1 MGIFDSFPFFFKAPQ
16 KETAPSKTANLTG
29 VTSWQDF
36 SYMFDKQPYLQQY
49 FGYVYVAVSFIA
61 EAMSSQKIKLMR
73 RKNGQEE
80 ELSGDKEQILQDLYH
95 FNDHQTLYESRQIKE
110 MHMGLAGEAFWYI
123 RPSKTLKG
131 KEFFA
136 LNPEKMKVIVDQ
148 VYGLPAGYEY
158 YDANG
163 SIVSFGLEDIIHFKN
178 PNPINW
184 LRGFSPLLAG
194 KYSHNTWEA
203 YAKYNYN
210 FIKNDARPNGMLFF
224 EGGADDA
231 KLIEKMLKSKY
242 SGSNNAGK
250 TAVVNVKADY
260 IETGKS
266 GQEMQFEEGMNRMR
280 DDIFALYKIPK
291 DLIIGSS
298 TYQNSSEAQRIFQ
311 TYTILPKLRLE
322 ASVFNEQLVPKYY
335 GSKTDE
341 IFFTFENPV
350 SKDDAKESTRAQIL
364 YTSGIANLNEA
375 REMNGLAMVD
385 GGEEFYKPPQSNPF
399 QNQAPVPDQGK
410 GIKELT
416 KAIKDIKKTVDE
428 NFEVKSIKDQM
439 RIKLFDL
446 NLSQEEKLI
455 GVVQKYFGDQEKRLF
470 PKKTK
475 AFSLKT
481 KIMGKDEDE
490 LGVNVFM
497 STYEDLAT
505 SFSNVAGDIVE
516 ELAGDQAPVTLS
528 PKARKQLTAN
538 LEASIKDINANTR
551 TELDSILVQSIE
563 NNWSNDETKKA
574 VIKMFDKYILGQ
586 ANVEVL
592 KSKGVWEDRS
602 VVNVEGNIV
611 KGSANRYNKMLENIS
626 NNLTGD
632 DQRQALQALVNAT
645 DYSDELSV
653 GVEKTINSIYGI
665 QKQEGMNSARAS
677 TITVTETNKIKNLA
691 MSDRYN
697 QNEVVTLLEWTTAQD
712 NYVRGNNPQDQF
724 NHVRADGE
732 RRKKGEKFTR
742 TGEALAYPADPSG
755 SLGNIINC
763 RCSLLPI
770 VE

>member
-1 MGIFDSFPFFFKAPQ
+1 MGILNPFSSLFKAPKQ
-16 KETAPSKTANLTG
+16 ETTPSKTANLTG
-29 VTSWQDF
+29 VTSWTDY
-36 SYMFDKQPYLQQY
+36 SYMFDRQPYLQQC

-73 RKNGQEE
+73 KKNGQEE
-80 ELSGDKEQILQDLYH
+80 ELTRDKEIILQDLYG
-95 FNDHQTLYESRQIKE
+95 FNEYQTLYEARQIKE
-110 MHMGLAGEAFWYI
+110 IHMGLAGEAFWYI

-136 LNPEKMKVIVDQ
+136 LNPEKMKVIVDNTF
-148 VYGLPAGYEY
+148 GLPIGYEY
-158 YDANG
+158 YDAGG
-163 SIVSFGLEDIIHFKN
+163 SVIEFPLEDVIHFKN

-242 SGSNNAGK
+242 SGSSNAGK

-322 ASVFNEQLVPKYY
+322 ASVFNEQLIPKYY
-335 GSKTDE
+335 GSKTND
-341 IFFTFENPV
+341 IYFTFENPV

-375 REMNGLAMVD
+375 REMNGLSTID
-385 GGEEFYKPPQSNPF
+385 GGEEFYKPPQNNSFLNQ
-399 QNQAPVPDQGK
+399 QNNPDQGK
-410 GIKELT
+410 ELKGLT

-428 NFEVKSIKDQM
+428 NFDVKSIRDQM

-446 NLSQEEKLI
+446 NLTHEQKLI
-455 GVVQKYFGDQEKRLF
+455 GVVQKYFDDQEKRLF

-475 AFSLKT
+475 SLSLKT
-481 KIMGKDEDE
+481 KMMGSDEDE

-505 SFSNVAGDIVE
+505 SFSSVAGDIVE

-551 TELDSILVQSIE
+551 AELDSILVQSIE
-563 NNWSNDETKKA
+563 NNWTNDQTKKA
-574 VIKMFDKYILGQ
+574 VIEMFDKYILGQ
-586 ANVEVL
+586 ANIDLL
-592 KSKGVWEDRS
+592 KSKGVWEERS
-602 VVNVEGNIV
+602 EVNVEGNIV

-626 NNLTGD
+626 KNLTGD
-632 DQRQALQALVNAT
+632 EQREALQALVNAT
-645 DYSDELSV
+645 DYSDEISV
-653 GVEKTINSIYGI
+653 GVEKTINTIYGI
-665 QKQEGMNSARAS
+665 KKQEGMNSARAS

-691 MSDRYN
+691 MVDRYN

-712 NYVRGNNPQDQF
+712 NYVRGNGPHDQF

-755 SLGNIINC
+755 SLANIINC